1 MTPLKRTVVS
11 CALVAAATAA
21 TATARAEVT
30 LGKGADWQIFT
41 DGRINGFVSYANGD
55 GFPIASLDPNGQQVA
70 IRGGGLEPGD
80 AAIEPGPEE
89 VGPNGMTKRTQG
101 HHESMRVRSGF
112 LGNILGM
119 GARKKLTNDG
129 TTLKGY
135 ISIWAHIESEERRK
149 YRPVLADVREGYLKA
164 EGPWGSVLVGRSLTL
179 FSRGATEIDFLYGHG
194 YGLGYPGS
202 VDVNG
207 PAAGHIGFGVLANGF
222 AAGVVYATPVLGGLQ
237 LTVGAYD
244 PSMLVGSW
252 ERTKWLRPEAE
263 LTYDVEFGT
272 LGKLKLFAN
281 GGWQKLYLKD
291 SDEDTTAA
299 GVGYGG
305 RIELG
310 PVHLGL
316 AGHYGTGLGLNYAL
330 QSSDANV
337 GSIAQKYELR
347 KTDGYYA
354 QGQLALGKFD
364 VNLGVGITRVHLND
378 SDRVD
383 DRNDDSDET
392 TPTPN
397 DDMNPAAQDPVGYSV
412 IKQQLGISAG
422 VVYHFTKVLHFDV
435 DYFRANFAWYLGEKQ
450 AMNFV
455 NAGATIHW

>member
-1 MTPLKRTVVS
+1 MSASP
-11 CALVAAATAA
+11 
-21 TATARAEVT
+21 ARAEVT
-30 LGKGADWQIFT
+30 LNDGPGWQIFS
-41 DGRINGFVSYANGD
+41 DGRINGFVSYVNGD
-55 GFPIASLDPNGQQVA
+55 GYPVASRDSNGNQVA
-70 IRGGGLEPGD
+70 LRGGGLPPDD
-80 AAIEPGPEE
+80 AAIEPRGPVTDAMGNPQPPE
-89 VGPNGMTKRTQG
+89 QG
-101 HHESMRVRSGF
+101 KHESMRVRSGF
-112 LGNILGM
+112 LGNILGI

-129 TTLKGY
+129 TTIKGY

-149 YRPVLADVREGYLKA
+149 YRPVVADVREGYLKA
-164 EGPWGSVLVGRSLTL
+164 EGPWGSLLIGRSLTL
-179 FSRGATEIDFLYGHG
+179 FSRGATEIDYLYGHG

-222 AAGVVYATPVLGGLQ
+222 AAGFVYATPVFGGLQ

-263 LTYDVEFGT
+263 LTFDTPLST

-281 GGWQKLYLKD
+281 GGWQKVYLKD
-291 SDEDTTAA
+291 SAEDTTAA

-310 PVHLGL
+310 PVHLGV
-316 AGHYGTGLGLNYAL
+316 AGHYGKGLGLNYAL

-347 KTDGYYA
+347 TTDGYYA
-354 QGQLALGKFD
+354 QGQLALGKVD
-364 VNLGVGITRVHLND
+364 VNLGVGVTRVHLND

-383 DRNDDSDET
+383 DRDDDTNMATPSGNDDA
-392 TPTPN
+392 
-397 DDMNPAAQDPVGYSV
+397 NPASPDPVGYSV
-412 IKQQLGISAG
+412 IKQQLGMSAG
-422 VVYHFTKVLHFDV
+422 VVYHFTDTLHFGV
-435 DYFRANFAWYLGEKQ
+435 DYFRANFKWYLGEKQ
-450 AMNFV
+450 AV
-455 NAGATIHW
+455 NVLNGGATIRW

>member
-1 MTPLKRTVVS
+1 MR
-11 CALVAAATAA
+11 AQ
-21 TATARAEVT
+21 AEVT
-30 LGKGADWQIFT
+30 LNDGPGWQLFSE
-41 DGRINGFVSYANGD
+41 GRINGFVSYANGD
-55 GFPIASLDPNGQQVA
+55 GYPVASMDPNGHQVA
-70 IRGGGLEPGD
+70 LRGGGLEPGD
-80 AAIEPGPEE
+80 ASVEPKGPTMDAA
-89 VGPNGMTKRTQG
+89 GNPLPPTQG
-101 HHESMRVRSGF
+101 KHESMRVRSGF
-112 LGNILGM
+112 LGNILGI

-129 TTLKGY
+129 TTIKGF

-164 EGPWGSVLVGRSLTL
+164 EGPWGSVLIGRSLTL

-222 AAGVVYATPVLGGLQ
+222 AAGFVYATPVFAGLQ

-263 LTYDVEFGT
+263 LTYDAKLGDM
-272 LGKLKLFAN
+272 GKLKLFGN
-281 GGWQKLYLKD
+281 GGWQKVYRKD
-291 SDEDTTAA
+291 SKEGTTAA

-305 RIELG
+305 RVELG

-316 AGHYGTGLGLNYAL
+316 AGHYGQGLGLNYAL

-337 GSIAQKYELR
+337 GSIAQNYELR
-347 KTDGYYA
+347 TTDGYYA
-354 QGQLALGKFD
+354 QGQLALGKVD
-364 VNLGVGITRVHLND
+364 LNLGAGVTRVHLNA

-383 DRNDDSDET
+383 DRDDDTSPATPSSNDDA
-392 TPTPN
+392 N
-397 DDMNPAAQDPVGYSV
+397 AGAQDPVGYSV

-422 VVYHFTKVLHFDV
+422 VVYHFTQSLHFDI
-435 DYFRANFAWYLGEKQ
+435 DYFRAQFAWYLGEKQ
-450 AMNFV
+450 AVNFV
-455 NAGATIHW
+455 NAGATIQW